1 MHPRKIKRSTFGVLD
16 ELFHTFPSHLTG
28 SLFSFT
34 GSAFIVRDAEA
45 NKGGQS
51 FGAKFSEAKQQ
62 KLVERPKNGN

>member
-1 MHPRKIKRSTFGVLD
+1 MNFSIRSKALWLIPCFALA
-16 ELFHTFPSHLTG
+16 
-28 SLFSFT
+28 
-34 GSAFIVRDAEA
+34 GSAFVVRDADA